1 MKGKHMVKDN
11 KNLDFE
17 LDEGEEYIELISLL
31 KYMNIASTGG
41 QAKLM
46 VENNEVYVDGELES
60 RKRRKVK
67 SGMTVTTTSGYKIN
81 VK

>member
-1 MKGKHMVKDN
+1 MVKDS
-11 KNLDFE
+11 KNMVFE

-41 QAKLM
+41 QAKMM
-46 VENNEVYVDGELES
+46 VENNEVMVDGILES

-67 SGMTVTTTSGYKIN
+67 SGMVVTTTSGYKID

>member
-1 MKGKHMVKDN
+1 MN
-11 KNLDFE
+11 KENKVLEFS
-17 LDEGEEYIELISLL
+17 LDEGEDYIELISLL

>member
-1 MKGKHMVKDN
+1 MNKGN
-11 KNLDFE
+11 KELEFS

>member
-1 MKGKHMVKDN
+1 MAKNDN
-11 KNLDFE
+11 KNLEFT

-31 KYMNIASTGG
+31 KYLNIAQTGG

-46 VENNEVYVDGELES
+46 VENNQVYVDGELES

-67 SGMTVTTTSGYKIN
+67 SGMIVTTLDGYKIT

>member
-1 MKGKHMVKDN
+1 MSEQKT
-11 KNLDFE
+11 LEFS
-17 LDEGEEYIELISLL
+17 LDEGEEYIELMSLL
-31 KYMNIASTGG
+31 KQRNIAAAGG

-46 VENNEVYVDGELES
+46 VENNSVYVDGELET

-67 SGMTVTTTSGYKIN
+67 SGMIVTTTDGYKII